1 MPSMD
6 LTRTLNNKKTF
17 IHVTN
22 DKNNLLIDQL
32 ENEIAEMECEYY
44 FMENPIKTK
53 KPTPIKTQDLPIIII
68 EPPSP
73 TLTIDKILLS
83 LFVDD

>member
-1 MPSMD
+1 MD
-6 LTRTLNNKKTF
+6 LTRTLYNKKSF
-17 IHVTN
+17 VHVTK

-32 ENEIAEMECEYY
+32 EHEIADMECEYR

-53 KPTPIKTQDLPIIII
+53 KPTPIKTQNLPIIII

-83 LFVDD
+83 LFTDN

>member
-1 MPSMD
+1 MD

-17 IHVTN
+17 VHVTN

-32 ENEIAEMECEYY
+32 ENEITEMECEYY
-44 FMENPIKTK
+44 FMENPIKMK
-53 KPTPIKTQDLPIIII
+53 KPTPIRTQDLPIIII

-83 LFVDD
+83 LFTDN

>member
-1 MPSMD
+1 MD
-6 LTRTLNNKKTF
+6 LTRTLYNKKSF
-17 IHVTN
+17 VHITN
-22 DKNNLLIDQL
+22 DKNLLIDQL
-32 ENEIAEMECEYY
+32 ENEIADMECEYH

-53 KPTPIKTQDLPIIII
+53 KPTPVKTQNLPIIVI

-83 LFVDD
+83 LFTDD

>member
-1 MPSMD
+1 MLSMD

-17 IHVTN
+17 VHIN
-22 DKNNLLIDQL
+22 DDKNNLLINQL

-44 FMENPIKTK
+44 FMENPIKMK
-53 KPTPIKTQDLPIIII
+53 KPTPIKAQDLPIIII

-83 LFVDD
+83 LLTDD

>member
-1 MPSMD
+1 MD
-6 LTRTLNNKKTF
+6 HTQTINNKRSF
-17 IHVTN
+17 VHVTN

-32 ENEIAEMECEYY
+32 ENEIADMECEYY

-53 KPTPIKTQDLPIIII
+53 RPTPIRTQDLPIIVI
-68 EPPSP
+68 EPPLP

-83 LFVDD
+83 LFADD

>member
-6 LTRTLNNKKTF
+6 LARTLFNKKSF
-17 IHVTN
+17 VHVTN

-32 ENEIAEMECEYY
+32 ENEIADMECEYH

-73 TLTIDKILLS
+73 TLTIDKILQS
-83 LFVDD
+83 LFTND

>member
-1 MPSMD
+1 MD

-17 IHVTN
+17 VHVTN

-32 ENEIAEMECEYY
+32 ENKIAEMECEYY

-83 LFVDD
+83 LFTDN

>member
-1 MPSMD
+1 MD
-6 LTRTLNNKKTF
+6 LTQTLNNKKTF
-17 IHVTN
+17 VHVTD

-53 KPTPIKTQDLPIIII
+53 KPTPIRTQDLPIIII
-68 EPPSP
+68 EPLSP

-83 LFVDD
+83 LLTDD

>member
-1 MPSMD
+1 MD

-17 IHVTN
+17 VYITD

-73 TLTIDKILLS
+73 MLTINKILLS
-83 LFVDD
+83 LLVDD

>member
-1 MPSMD
+1 MD
-6 LTRTLNNKKTF
+6 LTRTLNNKKSF
-17 IHVTN
+17 IHITN

-32 ENEIAEMECEYY
+32 ENEITDMEREYY

-53 KPTPIKTQDLPIIII
+53 KPTPIRTQDPPIIII

-83 LFVDD
+83 LLVDD